1 MDKKILSKRDVG
13 DGIQTTIQLSN
24 KDKSSITT
32 DEIGQ
37 IVNQFSTG
45 GKKIMVRALNI
56 ERWMTLKG
64 MNEDFDAESF
74 IDYYVN
80 KVREEDVEKFTEFK
94 QVQITVFKLKRE
106 N

>member
-1 MDKKILSKRDVG
+1 MEKKILSKRDVG

-24 KDKSSITT
+24 SDKSNITT
-32 DEIGQ
+32 EEIGQ

-56 ERWMTLKG
+56 ERWQTLKG
-64 MNEDFDAESF
+64 MNEDFDPESF

-80 KVREEDVEKFTEFK
+80 KVREEDVEKFTEFSQI
-94 QVQITVFKLKRE
+94 QVTIFKLKRD

>member
-13 DGIQTTIQLSN
+13 DVIQTTIQLSN

-32 DEIGQ
+32 EEIGQ

-106 N
+106 I

>member
-1 MDKKILSKRDVG
+1 MEKKILSKRDVG

-24 KDKSSITT
+24 KDKSSITVE
-32 DEIGQ
+32 EIGH

-45 GKKIMVRALNI
+45 GKKIMVRALGI
-56 ERWMTLKG
+56 ERWMTIKG
-64 MNEDFDAESF
+64 LDEEFDAESLVE
-74 IDYYVN
+74 YYVN
-80 KVREEDVEKFTEFK
+80 KVREEDVEKFTQYK